1 VPQLNL
7 SVDSTIRGWLLA
19 LLYFVVSVSCWRL
32 ARNRALIYAS
42 APYERFVWQVVA
54 FLFLALCIIRLSG
67 LETALTEAGRK
78 LAFIEGWYDQHRRV
92 QLAIVILMA
101 ISFIV
106 AQILLLMWSRY
117 ASLTTSAT
125 LAIVGT
131 TFVVTYLMIR
141 LISFHSIDQ
150 ILGKQIIL
158 GLRLNWILHL
168 GGIGLMLLASE
179 WRNRQT
185 A

>member
-7 SVDSTIRGWLLA
+7 SVDPTIGGWLIELS
-19 LLYFVVSVSCWRL
+19 YIIVSVSCWRSARKL
-32 ARNRALIYAS
+32 ALNHAS
-42 APYERFVWQVVA
+42 APYEHHVWQAIAV
-54 FLFLALCIIRLSG
+54 LFFALCISRYLG

-78 LAFIEGWYDQHRRV
+78 LAFLEGWYDQHRRV
-92 QLAIVILMA
+92 QLAIIVLMA

-106 AQILLLMWSRY
+106 AEILLLIWSRN

-125 LAIVGT
+125 LAIIGA

-141 LISFHSIDQ
+141 SISFHSVDQ
-150 ILGKQIIL
+150 IFGKQLIL
-158 GLRLNWILHL
+158 GIRLNWILQL
-168 GGIGLMLLASE
+168 GGIGLVLMASE
-179 WRNRQT
+179 WRNKQT